1 MKDFIDKT
9 DTVAGTPINR
19 EAMMAVQ
26 GFIGNTVSFNGG
38 NIIETNADGHTKTVV
53 FNADGSITEIFV
65 GEKTITKTTAFE
77 GDTIRE
83 VIS

>member
-9 DTVAGTPINR
+9 NNVAGTPINR
-19 EAMMAVQ
+19 ESMMAVQ
-26 GFIGNTVSFNGG
+26 GFIGNTVSFSGG
-38 NIIETNADGHTKTVV
+38 NIVETNADGHTKTVV
-53 FNADGSITEIFV
+53 FNDDGSITEIFT
-65 GEKTITKTTAFE
+65 GEKTITKTTIFE